1 MALLAQVPEP
11 PSSFSK
17 TSNNSPT
24 NNSNSSSN
32 SVNVDQAGVTN
43 HVLYGLPPKEGN
55 TISSIDSSP
64 SSVMD
69 SYNTSDKSI
78 KEHSPPLDSPS
89 NKCNNSFDPSSNKP
103 GSKIGTTTQQQNM
116 TYDSSTGKMY
126 EELGGNS
133 AASGTTS
140 SSTTSISPSTRSND
154 YINYQ
159 NYSYNPASVSSSS
172 TYAQMTPGYGG
183 FNTTASSYGN
193 QLHPYDRTMYPYN
206 TPGAFVPH
214 SAINLSVKTP
224 EDLPSTTQSSMDL
237 SDSSSYN
244 ASSTY
249 AISSNNRTSSS
260 VTSPQILDL
269 TRNTVL
275 SDSNAYESG
284 SPGGNNRV
292 HTSSSGIPVSNTGRS
307 KAEQTEPVDFSSNQ
321 ALPFSRGTSV
331 FDSAASFVG
340 RGSSDIN
347 RFRSNGYSTFGLG
360 SSYNTLLQNGYTSA
374 SGYSSYNQSG
384 YLNYANSGFTD
395 PTFGLASG
403 LSNSGSSSTTPS
415 YMSFATRPRAGKDG
429 KELIQCP
436 TQGCDGVGHITG
448 NYSTHRSPRGGA
460 EHLVILHGQ
469 ELKCPTPGCDGSGH
483 VTGNY
488 SSHRSLSGC
497 PRANKP
503 KNRPKDG
510 VEPEPLRVVALQNR
524 CPIPGCDGSGHSTG
538 KFLSHRS
545 ASGCP
550 LASRN
555 KSRNLDGSSTSPLGQ
570 PPLKYGGH
578 SNLSTTFS
586 GRLSSLNP
594 SSSVFD
600 PSDVMAHIESPDDI
614 LMSGLGVKE
623 KRNTNSSSAMY
634 LDTDLADTS
643 DRNTTKL
650 NNYYESLRSNVMSI
664 LGGASSN
671 PGGSINGGVSS
682 SSIPHHNNNNI
693 PHNNL
698 LHDTT
703 HSVAA
708 KENFDSYLNK
718 LQNICTDNS
727 SSSHLEELKSHS
739 ESLKVSPGLLHSSS
753 SSATS
758 AATVSTFAS
767 R

>member
-448 NYSTHRSPRGGA
+448 NYSTHR
-460 EHLVILHGQ
+460 
-469 ELKCPTPGCDGSGH
+469 
-483 VTGNY
+483 
-488 SSHRSLSGC
+488 
-497 PRANKP
+497 
-503 KNRPKDG
+503 
-510 VEPEPLRVVALQNR
+510 RVVALQNR

>member
-448 NYSTHRSPRGGA
+448 NYSTHRS
-460 EHLVILHGQ
+460 
-469 ELKCPTPGCDGSGH
+469 
-483 VTGNY
+483 
-488 SSHRSLSGC
+488 LSGC

-510 VEPEPLRVVALQNR
+510 VEPEPLR

>member
-1 MALLAQVPEP
+1 LLAQVPEP

-55 TISSIDSSP
+55 TISSIDASP

-206 TPGAFVPH
+206 TPGAFVHH

-395 PTFGLASG
+395 PTFGLASS

-448 NYSTHRSPRGGA
+448 NYSTHRR
-460 EHLVILHGQ
+460 
-469 ELKCPTPGCDGSGH
+469 
-483 VTGNY
+483 
-488 SSHRSLSGC
+488 
-497 PRANKP
+497 
-503 KNRPKDG
+503 
-510 VEPEPLRVVALQNR
+510 
-524 CPIPGCDGSGHSTG
+524 
-538 KFLSHRS
+538 
-545 ASGCP
+545 
-550 LASRN
+550 
-555 KSRNLDGSSTSPLGQ
+555 
-570 PPLKYGGH
+570 
-578 SNLSTTFS
+578 
-586 GRLSSLNP
+586 
-594 SSSVFD
+594 
-600 PSDVMAHIESPDDI
+600 
-614 LMSGLGVKE
+614 
-623 KRNTNSSSAMY
+623 
-634 LDTDLADTS
+634 
-643 DRNTTKL
+643 
-650 NNYYESLRSNVMSI
+650 
-664 LGGASSN
+664 
-671 PGGSINGGVSS
+671 
-682 SSIPHHNNNNI
+682 
-693 PHNNL
+693 
-698 LHDTT
+698 
-703 HSVAA
+703 
-708 KENFDSYLNK
+708 
-718 LQNICTDNS
+718 
-727 SSSHLEELKSHS
+727 
-739 ESLKVSPGLLHSSS
+739 
-753 SSATS
+753 
-758 AATVSTFAS
+758 
-767 R
+767 

>member
-448 NYSTHRSPRGGA
+448 NYSTHR
-460 EHLVILHGQ
+460 
-469 ELKCPTPGCDGSGH
+469 
-483 VTGNY
+483 
-488 SSHRSLSGC
+488 
-497 PRANKP
+497 
-503 KNRPKDG
+503 
-510 VEPEPLRVVALQNR
+510 RVVALQNR

-643 DRNTTKL
+643 KFYYSQDRNTTKL

>member
-1 MALLAQVPEP
+1 MIIEP

-448 NYSTHRSPRGGA
+448 NYSTHR
-460 EHLVILHGQ
+460 
-469 ELKCPTPGCDGSGH
+469 
-483 VTGNY
+483 
-488 SSHRSLSGC
+488 
-497 PRANKP
+497 
-503 KNRPKDG
+503 
-510 VEPEPLRVVALQNR
+510 RVVALQNR